1 MTLLFI
7 LLGFHIGRGGLEG
20 GEEGVRGQEEGGGGG
35 GGGGH
40 QELRG
45 GGGQAVLQ
53 HQAPVHPS
61 AAEVTGLLSGNS
73 RIQMSQVSGENYPAL
88 QT

>member
-20 GEEGVRGQEEGGGGG
+20 GEEGVRREEEGSGGG

-40 QELRG
+40 KEGRG

-53 HQAPVHPS
+53 DQAAMHPS
-61 AAEVTGLLSGNS
+61 AAEVTGLLSANS
-73 RIQMSQVSGENYPAL
+73 RIQLLKVSSINTVAHKA
-88 QT
+88 